1 MPEKP
6 AIKLPYG
13 RETPWIVPVTIAGM
27 LFPGLDLRYISQ
39 QFDATAP
46 AVVEAS
52 RHSGSAAQ
60 DADHSPRMLQQAMLR
75 LLELLQFIETD
86 MGEAK
91 QLAQR
96 DFDLNELGDYA
107 IQMLSDL
114 AAAANSLKLEQQ
126 SQQLEDLTLP
136 LAVWIARHGGE
147 LRSLAPIV
155 NALARLANTLSEP
168 ALLGQLYHMTRE
180 LQWAVDTTSRQDL
193 ERSEPSRPWRL
204 LLLNQAIIA
213 TRSHQPDLI
222 DEAYKLLMDALPQE
236 APRFFAE
243 GMQQVELFNYPQV
256 VKQVVEKYYNLW
268 ALPRTL
274 H

>member
-1 MPEKP
+1 
-6 AIKLPYG
+6 
-13 RETPWIVPVTIAGM
+13 M
-27 LFPGLDLRYISQ
+27 LFPGLDLRYISR

-60 DADHSPRMLQQAMLR
+60 DADHSPSMLQQAMLR
-75 LLELLQFIETD
+75 LLELLQIIETD
-86 MGEAK
+86 MGEDNK
-91 QLAQR
+91 LARQ

-114 AAAANSLKLEQQ
+114 ADAANSLKLEQQ

-136 LAVWIARHGGE
+136 LAVWIVRHGGE
-147 LRSLAPIV
+147 VRSLAPIV

-168 ALLGQLYHMTRE
+168 DLLAQLYHLIRE
-180 LQWAVDTTSRQDL
+180 LQLTVDTSGRQDAG
-193 ERSEPSRPWRL
+193 RSASSRPWRL
-204 LLLNQAIIA
+204 LLMNQAIIA

-222 DEAYKLLMDALPQE
+222 DEAYQLLMEALPEE

-243 GMQQVELFNYPQV
+243 GMQQMELINYPQV
-256 VKQVVEKYYNLW
+256 VKQVVKKYYNLW
-268 ALPRTL
+268 GLPRTL